1 MNRTTRTIV
10 VVAVAVALATAASFG
25 VYRAVRSIP
34 VREVQVSH
42 YSVVVAKDDL
52 PVGALVGKDDVKLVP
67 WPSSDPLQGGFDNID
82 KVVNRGLIAPVLK
95 NEPLSESKLAPTEAG
110 AGLPPTIPAGMRAI
124 SVKVNEVIG
133 VAGFTVPGTRV
144 DVLAMVRDSNNSMSR
159 IVVSNVQVLTAGTK
173 FDQEES
179 KKDGKPI
186 KTTVVTL
193 AVTPGDAERIA
204 LVATTGQI
212 ALALRNPL
220 DVQPAQTGG
229 VRMAELMAPP
239 SAPAPIK
246 PAAAPR
252 KMAAPAPT
260 PAPVAVQAT
269 PSIYRVEAI
278 RASKRSEETVR

>member
-10 VVAVAVALATAASFG
+10 VVTVAVVLAAAASLG
-25 VYRAVRSIP
+25 VYRAIRSIP
-34 VREVQVSH
+34 FREVPVAH
-42 YSVVVAKDDL
+42 YSVVVASNDL
-52 PVGALVGKDDVKLVP
+52 PVGALVTKEDVKLVP
-67 WPSSDPLQGGFDNID
+67 WPSSDPLQGGFDNVD

-110 AGLPPTIPAGMRAI
+110 AGLPPTIPAGMRAM

-159 IVVSNVQVLTAGTK
+159 IVVSNVQVLTSGTK
-173 FDQEES
+173 YDQEQP
-179 KKDGKPI
+179 KKDGKPM

-193 AVTPGDAERIA
+193 AVTPEDAERIA
-204 LVATTGQI
+204 LVAATGQI

-220 DVQPAQTGG
+220 DVEPARTSG
-229 VRMAELMAPP
+229 VRMGELMAPP
-239 SAPAPIK
+239 AAPAPIRT
-246 PAAAPR
+246 AAPR
-252 KMAAPAPT
+252 KMAAAPA
-260 PAPVAVQAT
+260 APPLVAQAA
-269 PSIYRVEAI
+269 PSIYKVEAI